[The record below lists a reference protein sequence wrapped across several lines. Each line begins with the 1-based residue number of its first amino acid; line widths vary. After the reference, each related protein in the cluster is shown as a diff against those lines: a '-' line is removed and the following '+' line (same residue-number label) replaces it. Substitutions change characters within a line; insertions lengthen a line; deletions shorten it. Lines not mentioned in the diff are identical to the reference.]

1 MTEQQ
6 PSRRDEDEGPNRP
19 GLLMGRPFGIPI
31 YIAPTWFLVA
41 ALITYFFAPRVQAEL
56 PGIGLWRFVVA
67 FAFAVLLYVSVLV
80 HELSHSVVAVR
91 LGLPVRRISLH
102 FLGGVSEIEKE
113 PRTPGH
119 EFVVAFAGPLLSLLL
134 AGIGYLLWNITASTP
149 VINVLIGALTWANL
163 LVALFNLLPGL
174 PLDGG
179 RMLRAVVWK
188 ISGRPLTGTLA
199 AAWVGRALA
208 IGIVLLSIASS
219 YAARAAG
226 GGSGFVSVLWGML
239 IASFVWMGAGQA
251 MQVARVR
258 ERLPG
263 LRARGLARRA
273 IPVAADL
280 PLAEA
285 LRRAEQAGARGLVVV
300 DHEGRPTA
308 LVNEAAVAATP
319 TGQRP
324 WTQVGALAKTLS
336 PGMVLPAELA
346 GEELLEALRAEPSSE
361 YLVVE
366 PTGEVYGVLAAADVR
381 RAFAGQ

>member
-1 MTEQQ
+1 
-6 PSRRDEDEGPNRP
+6 
-19 GLLMGRPFGIPI
+19 MGRPFGIPI
-31 YIAPTWFLVA
+31 YVAPTWFLVA
-41 ALITYFFAPRVQAEL
+41 ALITYFFAPRVQDEL
-56 PGIGLWRFVVA
+56 PGIGLWRFGVA

-134 AGIGYLLWNITASTP
+134 AGIGYLLWRATAGSP

-163 LVALFNLLPGL
+163 LVAIFNLLPGL

-188 ISGRPLTGTLA
+188 ISGRPMTGTLV
-199 AAWVGRALA
+199 AAWVGRGLA
-208 IGIVLLSIASS
+208 IAIVLLSVVSS
-219 YAARAAG
+219 YTAPSA
-226 GGSGFVSVLWGML
+226 GGSGFVSVLWGVL
-239 IASFVWMGAGQA
+239 IGSFVWMGATQA
-251 MQVARVR
+251 MRVAQVR
-258 ERLPG
+258 ERLPS
-263 LRARGLARRA
+263 LLARRLARRA
-273 IPVAADL
+273 IPVTADL

-285 LRRAEQAGARGLVVV
+285 LRRAEQVGARGLVVV
-300 DHEGRPTA
+300 DHGGRPTA

-319 TGQRP
+319 TARRP
-324 WTQVGALAKTLS
+324 WVQVGTLAKTLS
-336 PGMVLPAELA
+336 AGMVLSAELG
-346 GEELLEALRAEPSSE
+346 GESLLDALRAEPTSE

-366 PTGEVYGVLAAADVR
+366 PTGEVFGVLAAADVQ

>member
-1 MTEQQ
+1 MSDQE
-6 PSRRDEDEGPNRP
+6 PSRDGDGGGGPGGP
-19 GLLMGRPFGIPI
+19 GVLMGRPFGIPI
-31 YIAPTWFLVA
+31 YVAPTWFLVA
-41 ALITYFFAPRVQAEL
+41 ALITYFFAPRVQDEL
-56 PGIGLWRFVVA
+56 PGIGLWRFGVA

-134 AGIGYLLWNITASTP
+134 AGIGYLLWRATAGSP

-163 LVALFNLLPGL
+163 LVAIFNLLPGL

-188 ISGRPLTGTLA
+188 ISGRPMTGTLV
-199 AAWVGRALA
+199 AAWVGRGLA
-208 IGIVLLSIASS
+208 VAIVLLSVVSS
-219 YAARAAG
+219 YTTRST
-226 GGSGFVSVLWGML
+226 GGSGFVSVLWGVL
-239 IASFVWMGAGQA
+239 IGSFVWMGATQA
-251 MQVARVR
+251 MRVAQVR
-258 ERLPG
+258 ERLPR
-263 LRARGLARRA
+263 LLARRLARRA
-273 IPVAADL
+273 IPVTADL

-285 LRRAEQAGARGLVVV
+285 LRRAEQVGARGLVVV
-300 DHEGRPTA
+300 DHAGRPTA

-319 TGQRP
+319 LPRRP
-324 WTQVGALAKTLS
+324 WVQVGTLAKTLS
-336 PGMVLPAELA
+336 GGMVLSAELG
-346 GEELLEALRAEPSSE
+346 GESLLDALRAEPTSE

-366 PTGEVYGVLAAADVR
+366 PTGEVFGVLAAADVQ